1 MFEFCIAIAIVGLV
15 LFAVSLFA
23 LVVEWE
29 HFWLWVAGVFI
40 SVAMMVIGSAFG
52 CYLFEPN
59 EIETPDIQQEH
70 TEIVNQYN
78 YCPYCG
84 EELK

>member
-1 MFEFCIAIAIVGLV
+1 MFEFCIAITIVGLA

-23 LVVEWE
+23 LAVEWKP
-29 HFWLWVAGVFI
+29 FWLWVAGVII
-40 SVAMMVIGSAFG
+40 SVTMIVVGSAFG
-52 CYLFEPN
+52 IYLFEPN
-59 EIETPDIQQEH
+59 NIETPDIQQEH

-84 EELK
+84 KEIK

>member
-15 LFAVSLFA
+15 LFVVSLWA
-23 LVVEWE
+23 LVVEWD
-29 HFWLWVAGVFI
+29 HFWLWVAGLMISIIMMINGSVFGVY
-40 SVAMMVIGSAFG
+40 S
-52 CYLFEPN
+52 FESN
-59 EIETPDIQQEH
+59 KIETPDIQQEH